1 MGENDILLESG
12 TNELEIVEF
21 TIGNVVFGINVIKV
35 REIIVPPPVN
45 PVPLSHP
52 HLEGVTVVRGEVI
65 PVINLAGV
73 LDLEQTKKNGEDKLI
88 ISEFNKMMVIFRV
101 DDVSLI
107 RRISW
112 EDIDRPS
119 DLYQVENRQLVGIVQ
134 LQEKIILLPDFEKI
148 ITDISPESGL
158 NADRISDQENRKQK
172 NTRIIIAEDS
182 LFIQNIL
189 QEVLEAAGYTNLTF
203 FSNGKQV
210 LEYFAEEG
218 WKQVDL
224 VITDIEMPQMDGH
237 HLTRRIK
244 ESEEMNHLPVVIF
257 SSLITEDLRHKG
269 EKVGADA
276 QVSKPE
282 ADQLVDIIDELVHQ
296 QSTEE

>member
-1 MGENDILLESG
+1 MSENDILLESG

-21 TIGNVVFGINVIKV
+21 TIGNVAFGINVIKV
-35 REIIVPPPVN
+35 REIIVPQPVN

-65 PVINLAGV
+65 PVINLSGV
-73 LDLEQTKKNGEDKLI
+73 LNLEQTKKEGDDKLI

-134 LQEKIILLPDFEKI
+134 LQEEIILLPDFEKI

-158 NADRISDQENRKQK
+158 SADMISDQDNRKQK
-172 NTRIIIAEDS
+172 STNIIIAEDS
-182 LFIQNIL
+182 IFIQNIL
-189 QEVLEAAGYTNLTF
+189 KEVLEAAGYTNLTF
-203 FSNGKQV
+203 FANGKQV
-210 LEYFAEEG
+210 LEYFAEKG

-244 ESEEMNHLPVVIF
+244 ESEELNHLPVVIF

-282 ADQLVDIIDELVHQ
+282 ADQLVDIIDELIQKKNTVN
-296 QSTEE
+296 

>member
-1 MGENDILLESG
+1 
-12 TNELEIVEF
+12 
-21 TIGNVVFGINVIKV
+21 IKV
-35 REIIVPPPVN
+35 REIIVPQPVN

-65 PVINLAGV
+65 PVINLSGV
-73 LDLEQTKKNGEDKLI
+73 LNLEQTKKAGEDKLI

-119 DLYQVENRQLVGIVQ
+119 DLYQVENRQLAGIVQ
-134 LQEKIILLPDFEKI
+134 LQEEIILLPDFEKI
-148 ITDISPESGL
+148 ITDIRPESGL
-158 NADRISDQENRKQK
+158 SADMISDQDNRKQK
-172 NTRIIIAEDS
+172 STNIIIAEES
-182 LFIQNIL
+182 IFIQNIL
-189 QEVLEAAGYTNLTF
+189 QEVLEAAGYTTLTF
-203 FSNGKQV
+203 FANGKQV
-210 LEYFAEEG
+210 LEYFAEKG

-244 ESEEMNHLPVVIF
+244 ESEELNHLPVVIF
-257 SSLITEDLRHKG
+257 
-269 EKVGADA
+269 
-276 QVSKPE
+276 
-282 ADQLVDIIDELVHQ
+282 
-296 QSTEE
+296 

>member
-1 MGENDILLESG
+1 MSENDILLESG

-21 TIGNVVFGINVIKV
+21 TIGNVAFGINVIKV
-35 REIIVPPPVN
+35 REIIVPQPVN

-65 PVINLAGV
+65 PVINLSGV
-73 LDLEQTKKNGEDKLI
+73 LNLEQTKKEGDDKLI

-134 LQEKIILLPDFEKI
+134 LQEEIILLPDCEKI

-158 NADRISDQENRKQK
+158 SADMISDQDNRKQK
-172 NTRIIIAEDS
+172 STNIIIAEDS
-182 LFIQNIL
+182 IFIQNIL
-189 QEVLEAAGYTNLTF
+189 KEVLEAAGYTNLTF
-203 FSNGKQV
+203 FANGKQV
-210 LEYFAEEG
+210 LEYFAEKG

-244 ESEEMNHLPVVIF
+244 ESEELNHLPVVIF

-282 ADQLVDIIDELVHQ
+282 ADQLVDIIDELIQKKNTVN
-296 QSTEE
+296 